1 MAAGINELVEQK
13 VNAYR
18 GNPQQLMQRY
28 QQNQELVDLLAL
40 QKMKSEKEAAAR
52 DMQMKMQQNPQTIAQ
67 QREQEVL
74 GLTKNELAQQTAGIM
89 QQRQKQQQQGLQRMA
104 KAAGGAPGGL
114 AGLAPQGARPAPRR
128 MAGGGI
134 VAFQEGGS
142 TDRAALEARKEEL
155 LKRLRY
161 RRNDREASEELLRIN
176 EQLAS
181 ITAGTMG
188 GAFQQMAGMAPP
200 TPAAPEPAPT
210 PAPRAAPTPTPTS
223 APKAG
228 GLGGLSAGREFF
240 PGPDEAAATAKE
252 TPLGAGDIT
261 GVSMREP
268 EAGGI
273 TAPAAPDIS
282 PYQGVRKGMEA
293 GLAGIDVGGMED
305 DAIKKAGDLM
315 RREQMRGRAQDRL
328 TKLEGMEEKLYDPES
343 ERLDRLIAFA
353 TGAGGQ
359 ATAAGA
365 LGAGAK
371 SSLAMRQEQRK
382 GKLDRAK
389 QLAEMASEADL
400 ADVNISKSQLAA
412 GIQAADRA
420 STMRNSYVQAI
431 STLSAAEMRSLEAQA
446 DRELRADIANG
457 EIAARRAAAAAQE
470 AAAVLRNESA
480 TAAVVGRALD
490 QVTAALQG
498 LEEDILANNPRY
510 QTLSVNPEKNAEEI
524 ARIEQEAKKLAAG
537 KAQALGLNDR
547 LDRLEDRFY
556 ELTGS
561 L

>member
-1 MAAGINELVEQK
+1 MAAGINDLVEQK

-114 AGLAPQGARPAPRR
+114 AGLASQGARPAPRR

-142 TDRAALEARKEEL
+142 TDREALEQKRRDI
-155 LKRLRY
+155 LKQLKI
-161 RRNDREASEELLRIN
+161 RRNDPELSRQLREIN
-176 EQLAS
+176 AQLES

-200 TPAAPEPAPT
+200 TPAASEPAPVPTPAPQAAPT
-210 PAPRAAPTPTPTS
+210 PAAPQ
-223 APKAG
+223 AG

-252 TPLGAGDIT
+252 TPLDAGDIT
-261 GVSMREP
+261 GVSMRGP

-282 PYQGVRKGMEA
+282 PYQGVRKSMEA

-328 TKLEGMEEKLYDPES
+328 AKLEGMEEKLYDPES
-343 ERLDRLIAFA
+343 QRLDRLIAFA

-457 EIAARRAAAAAQE
+457 EIAAREAAAAAQE